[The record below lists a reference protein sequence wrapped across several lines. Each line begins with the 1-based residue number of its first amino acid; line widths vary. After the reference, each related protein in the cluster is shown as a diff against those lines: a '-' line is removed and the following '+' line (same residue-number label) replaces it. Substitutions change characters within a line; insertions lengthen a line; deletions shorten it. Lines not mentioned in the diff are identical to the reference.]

1 MPSLFIEKTFRRC
14 YNKRNY
20 VVRNL
25 FLLEDK
31 FMNFRRENARQA
43 LGKAEKK
50 LAQVFGE
57 LLTGAYSA
65 AFTSVS
71 ESTVVGAAGLPFAAP
86 VHVAILNTPETACY
100 LAGFGETS
108 HLFVFGENIR
118 HYTEKGEIVVP
129 KEIESVLADVYVRVC
144 GSAGILNANG
154 DHIIDLK
161 ADKIGTHFD
170 ANLLIGNR
178 IGFKAPLLTTPKGAI
193 DSLGRGSFRGTAAR
207 QVTATRY
214 TLIPEQNGEPA
225 NRQFYIVEKG
235 KQIFYSADVE
245 TNVKTAVC
253 RHSHNY
259 TEITYET
266 ECGLKITRDLFILPQ
281 EEGMPEAVEAQHVIV
296 ENLTD
301 TDRKLKVVFTGMLSL
316 ASTESLMNDTIYASV
331 TWESSLLYQ
340 NGKAV
345 AVAPNPWPGY
355 LKVLKRFAV
364 VFADGDTMD
373 EYTSNYID
381 FIGNGTLE
389 KPQHVAHLSCA
400 PVTKIVPFFAIA
412 KSFMVPAKG
421 TNTVDQYTGM
431 TVTPGGSD
439 DAIDEMLFTLME
451 KYKNPAAAEEALQK
465 VKDFSAKYA
474 GFLKVKTN
482 DADFDAYVNN
492 NLPFQV
498 YYQSYVSR
506 SFAWTQKAYR
516 EIGFREIQDMYA
528 SLYYIIGM
536 GADGLA
542 REMLGNWISNVH
554 EMGYANH
561 NFYHSGKEPGM
572 CSDDGLWLVQAIF
585 RYVSLTGDISFLSE
599 EFPVAG
605 TDKTRTLWNTM
616 LAVVNYSGKISIGK
630 HGLPLLDK
638 ADWNDCLKLDDD
650 WINGPEKEARYKEQ
664 LAADGTEYGVPFKS
678 DFCESVMNAF
688 LLKIAYDELAVMAGL
703 YGKADAKAEL
713 QMLSKEL
720 TAKVQEHCWKEDFFA
735 RALVNREGAYSYLG
749 AGKDG
754 ISADESIDGTYYL
767 NSFSWSVLAG
777 VATEEQIRTMLAT
790 MKRYLVTD
798 AGIKLCTPADLS
810 KLANG
815 TASSSYFPGDRENGG
830 VFKHAAM
837 MAASA
842 FLKAAKTVQDEAL
855 AAELAETAFFAMD
868 TIYPFKTMEHPYF
881 TKGNP
886 RFCTQYNNSTTGENI
901 GPMLSGTA
909 SWLNLTLMEMLGIG
923 YDGDDMVF
931 SPVLEADKTEI
942 SYTITNGDTVLNV
955 HIKKPEGF
963 SRVDD
968 MATFTFDGVPFNG
981 RMPRPADGKEHEIQ
995 IVLG

>member
-1 MPSLFIEKTFRRC
+1 
-14 YNKRNY
+14 
-20 VVRNL
+20 
-25 FLLEDK
+25 
-31 FMNFRRENARQA
+31 MNFVRENARQA

-50 LAQVFGE
+50 LTEVFGE
-57 LLTGAYSA
+57 LLVGAYSA

-71 ESTVVGAAGLPFAAP
+71 EKTVIGAAGLPFAAP
-86 VHVAILNTPETACY
+86 IHVAILNTPETACY

-108 HLFVFGENIR
+108 HLFVFGEGVR
-118 HYTEKGEIVVP
+118 HYTESGEV
-129 KEIESVLADVYVRVC
+129 EIPADIAAALADIYTSVCESAGVLAD
-144 GSAGILNANG
+144 NG
-154 DHIIDLK
+154 DHIINLK

-178 IGFKAPLLTTPKGAI
+178 IGFKSPLLTTPKGAV

-214 TLIPEQNGEPA
+214 TLIPEQNGEPC
-225 NRQFYIVEKG
+225 NRQFYIVENG

-301 TDRKLKVVFTGMLSL
+301 NDRNLKIIFTGMLSL

-364 VFADGDTMD
+364 CFADGDTMD

-389 KPQHVAHLSCA
+389 KPQHVAHLACA

-412 KSFMVPAKG
+412 KSFSVPAKG
-421 TNTVDQYTGM
+421 KNTVDQFTGM

-439 DAIDEMLFTLME
+439 EPIDAMLFTLIE
-451 KYKNPAAAEEALQK
+451 KYKNPKAAEEALQK

-474 GFLKVKTN
+474 GFLKVKSDDRN
-482 DADFDAYVNN
+482 FDAYVNN

-516 EIGFREIQDMYA
+516 EIGFREIQDMFA

-561 NFYHSGKEPGM
+561 NFYHTGKEPGM

-585 RYVSLTGDISFLSE
+585 RYISLTGDTSFLE
-599 EFPVAG
+599 AEFPVAG
-605 TDKTRTLWNTM
+605 TDKTRTLWETL
-616 LAVVNYSGKISIGK
+616 LAVVTYSGKISVGK

-638 ADWNDCLKLDDD
+638 ADWNDCLKLDDG
-650 WINGPEKEARYKEQ
+650 WINGPTKEKLYKEQ
-664 LAADGTEYGVPFKS
+664 LEADGTEYGVPFKS
-678 DFCESVMNAF
+678 EFSESVMNAF
-688 LLKIAYDELAVMAGL
+688 LLKIAYDELAVIAGL
-703 YGKADAKAEL
+703 CGKADAKAEMEKL
-713 QMLSKEL
+713 AAEL
-720 TAKVQEHCWKEDFFA
+720 TDRVQEHCWKGDFFA
-735 RALVNREGAYSYLG
+735 RALVGGEREGGYTYLG

-754 ISADESIDGTYYL
+754 ISADENIDGTYYL

-790 MKRYLVTD
+790 MKRYLVTS
-798 AGIKLCTPADLS
+798 AGIKLCTPADLG
-810 KLANG
+810 KLASG

-842 FLKAAKTVQDEAL
+842 FLKAAKVVSDDAL

-868 TIYPFKTMEHPYF
+868 TIYPYKTMEHPYH

-886 RFCTQYNNSTTGENI
+886 RFCTQYNNVTTGENI

-923 YDGDDMVF
+923 YDGGDMVF
-931 SPVLEADKTEI
+931 SPVLEKDKTEV
-942 SYTITNGDTVLNV
+942 SYTVTNSDTVLHVN
-955 HIKKPEGF
+955 IKKPEGF
-963 SRVDD
+963 CRVNDK
-968 MATFTFDGVPFNG
+968 ATFTFDGVPFNG
-981 RMPRPADGKEHEIQ
+981 RMPRPADGKTHEIN
-995 IVLG
+995 IVLA